1 MTSRLTRQSGSPLFS
16 PQMPQRTVRKSEA
29 LRFFPAPVKVAAPA
43 DVNIASLDRVRAE
56 MMNLLEERE
65 RCHQKQL
72 TLMQDFQQAREREHQ
87 QQLQHMRE
95 SHKADMQRLE
105 EKLSQLLRR
114 RGQSETSLGKSGQ
127 TLADSS
133 AAVEVR
139 GSTADEEEE
148 EDTLLYTEPSM
159 DHTLSPIAAQD
170 VDCSPDAAAGAGASP
185 LLSEASFPSS
195 AVLGSEG
202 SPLAR
207 TIKLLPPHY
216 PQVPTLPKR
225 NR

>member
-1 MTSRLTRQSGSPLFS
+1 
-16 PQMPQRTVRKSEA
+16 
-29 LRFFPAPVKVAAPA
+29 
-43 DVNIASLDRVRAE
+43 

-105 EKLSQLLRR
+105 EKLILLLRR
-114 RGQSETSLGKSGQ
+114 REGQSETSLGKSAQ
-127 TLADSS
+127 TLAESSS

-207 TIKLLPPHY
+207 TIKLLPPHH

-225 NR
+225 NQ

>member
-1 MTSRLTRQSGSPLFS
+1 MAT
-16 PQMPQRTVRKSEA
+16 
-29 LRFFPAPVKVAAPA
+29 
-43 DVNIASLDRVRAE
+43 IDRVRSE

-87 QQLQHMRE
+87 QQLQQMRD

-114 RGQSETSLGKSGQ
+114 RNEPGFARSGQ
-127 TLADSS
+127 TMPASSS
-133 AAVEVR
+133 AVVKAR
-139 GSTADEEEE
+139 GSTGNDEED

-170 VDCSPDAAAGAGASP
+170 VDCSPDAAGAAASP
-185 LLSEASFPSS
+185 LFSEASFPSS

-216 PQVPTLPKR
+216 PQVPTMPKR